1 MADKGDD
8 VSPGLEVADVVT
20 KYKEA
25 GDMASGVLWGRVV
38 VALLIPAGQHCHAY
52 TLAQC
57 APTHEISDANAL
69 T

>member
-38 VALLIPAGQHCHAY
+38 VALSIPAGRHCVHARSMCPHSRD
-52 TLAQC
+52 L
-57 APTHEISDANAL
+57 
-69 T
+69 